1 MSRIT
6 PVVLAFGFGAAV
18 ALPALAQGLQEEGPF
33 FARLGGLEEVPSV
46 STDAS
51 GSFIADLVD
60 GVLDYNL
67 RYNGISTPVL
77 FAHIHLGQ
85 ARTNG
90 GVAVF
95 LCDNTGGAPAG
106 TPSCPQRGG
115 EVIDSVS
122 AEDVVGPE
130 GQGIR
135 PTANISAQTG
145 AAEFEELVAALREGA
160 TYVNVHSEAFPG
172 GEIRGQIR

>member
-1 MSRIT
+1 MSRLM
-6 PVVLAFGFGAAV
+6 PVVVAFGFGALV
-18 ALPALAQGLQEEGPF
+18 ALPAFAQSLQEEETF

-51 GSFIADLVD
+51 GSFIADLIG
-60 GVLDYNL
+60 GVLDYRL
-67 RYNGISTPVL
+67 RYDGIATPVL

-122 AEDVVGPE
+122 TEDVVGPE

-135 PTANISAQTG
+135 PTANISQRTG
-145 AAEFEELVAALREGA
+145 AGEFEELIAALREGA